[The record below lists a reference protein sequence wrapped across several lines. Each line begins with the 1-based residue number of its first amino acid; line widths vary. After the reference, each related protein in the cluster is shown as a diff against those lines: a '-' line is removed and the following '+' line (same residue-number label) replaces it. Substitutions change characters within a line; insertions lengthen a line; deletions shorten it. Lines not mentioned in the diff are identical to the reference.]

1 MYFDEFD
8 FEDEVLDALDAMRF
22 EKCTPIQEQ
31 TLQPLM
37 DGRDLIGVAQTGTGK
52 TAAYLLPVLNRL
64 CRGGYPEDA
73 INCVVM
79 APTREL
85 AQQIDR
91 QLEGFTYFM
100 NVSSVAV
107 YGGNDGQR
115 YEQELR
121 GMSKGADIIVAT
133 PGRLISHIN
142 LGNIDLSKVSFF
154 ILDEADRM
162 LDMGFYSD
170 IMTIAKQL
178 PKERQT
184 MLFSATMPE
193 EIRRL
198 ASEILND
205 PLQITLALA
214 KPAEG
219 ITQQAYV
226 CYEGQKMGIINK
238 IFDTESSERV
248 ILFAS
253 RKTKV
258 KEIARAIR
266 KHGFNVGEMHSD
278 LTQSERDEIMF
289 QYKSRKIDM
298 IVATDILA
306 RGIDIDDIRIV
317 INYDVPRDCD
327 DYIHRIGRT
336 ARAGS
341 KGRAI
346 TFVSEEDQEF
356 FRRIEAFIE
365 QEVPKLEVPE
375 ELGEA
380 PAYEPK
386 KKKAGARKPA
396 GKRGRG
402 GKKNTNAKAKGKGG
416 GNKEVNNEG
425 KSESK
430 KESRGRNR
438 RRGDKKREVAVD
450 TNQATVVTVASTTP
464 QPADAPT
471 VKSGEEKKKRRNNRR
486 YRRPKKTD
494 KPNGQPKGE

>member
-226 CYEGQKMGIINK
+226 CYEEQKMGIINK

-356 FRRIEAFIE
+356 FGRIEAFIE

-402 GKKNTNAKAKGKGG
+402 GKKNTNAKAKGKGE

-438 RRGDKKREVAVD
+438 RRGDKKRKVAAD

-464 QPADAPT
+464 QQADAPT
-471 VKSGEEKKKRRNNRR
+471 VKSSEEKKKRRNNRR

>member
-1 MYFDEFD
+1 MYFTDFD
-8 FEDEVLDALDAMRF
+8 FEDEILDALDAMRF
-22 EKCTPIQEQ
+22 EECTPIQEQ
-31 TLQPLM
+31 TLPPLM
-37 DGRDLIGVAQTGTGK
+37 EGRDLIGVAQTGTGK
-52 TAAYLLPVLNRL
+52 TAAYLLPVLNKL
-64 CRGGYPEDA
+64 CRGGYPDEA
-73 INCVVM
+73 INCIIM

-100 NVSSVAV
+100 PVSSVAV

-162 LDMGFYSD
+162 LDMGFCND

-184 MLFSATMPE
+184 MLFSATMPD

-198 ASEILND
+198 AKELLTD
-205 PLQITLALA
+205 PVQITLALA
-214 KPAEG
+214 KPADG
-219 ITQQAYV
+219 ITQQAYI
-226 CYEGQKMGIINK
+226 CYEKQKLGIINDL
-238 IFDTESSERV
+238 FDNESSERV

-253 RKTKV
+253 RKSKV
-258 KEIARAIR
+258 KEISHTLKR
-266 KHGFNVGEMHSD
+266 HGFNVGEMHSD
-278 LTQSERDEIMF
+278 LSQSERDEIMF

-336 ARAGS
+336 ARAGT

-346 TFVSEEDQEF
+346 TFVSEEDQEYF
-356 FRRIEAFIE
+356 KRIEDFIE
-365 QEVPKLEVPE
+365 QEVPKMEVPAK
-375 ELGEA
+375 LGEA

-386 KKKAGARKPA
+386 KKRENK
-396 GKRGRG
+396 
-402 GKKNTNAKAKGKGG
+402 KGKGG
-416 GNKEVNNEG
+416 RPGNGQHRGGGRKKNA
-425 KSESK
+425 SHDK
-430 KESRGRNR
+430 KEQKTA
-438 RRGDKKREVAVD
+438 DKPA
-450 TNQATVVTVASTTP
+450 ATTP
-464 QPADAPT
+464 ATDNRPA
-471 VKSGEEKKKRRNNRR
+471 KKKRRP
-486 YRRPKKTD
+486 YRGNKHPKENATT
-494 KPNGQPKGE
+494 PKAE

>member
-1 MYFDEFD
+1 MYFTDFD

-64 CRGGYPEDA
+64 CQGGYPEDS
-73 INCVVM
+73 INCVIM

-121 GMSKGADIIVAT
+121 GMAKGADIIVAT

-162 LDMGFYSD
+162 LDMGFCND

-193 EIRRL
+193 EIRKL
-198 ASEILND
+198 ARDILTD

-214 KPAEG
+214 KPADG
-219 ITQQAYV
+219 ITQQAYI
-226 CYEGQKMGIINK
+226 CHEGQKLGILNS
-238 IFDTESSERV
+238 IFDNESSERV

-258 KEIARAIR
+258 KEISHTLK

-278 LTQSERDEIMF
+278 LSQSERDEIMF

-336 ARAGS
+336 ARAGT

-346 TFVSEEDQEF
+346 TLVNVEDQEYF
-356 FRRIEAFIE
+356 KRIEDFIE
-365 QEVPKLEVPE
+365 QDVPKMEVPSA
-375 ELGEA
+375 LGEA

-386 KKKAGARKPA
+386 SKQKG
-396 GKRGRG
+396 GRNG
-402 GKKNTNAKAKGKGG
+402 RG
-416 GNKEVNNEG
+416 GNKE
-425 KSESK
+425 K
-430 KESRGRNR
+430 
-438 RRGDKKREVAVD
+438 
-450 TNQATVVTVASTTP
+450 Q
-464 QPADAPT
+464 
-471 VKSGEEKKKRRNNRR
+471 SGNNRR
-486 YRRPKKTD
+486 KNNRKRGGNKPSGGEKPKAATPTAKSEKPKDAAPVATQQEGTPKQQGEKPKRRRPHHRRR
-494 KPNGQPKGE
+494 KPSNAKGGKGAAPITENK

>member
-1 MYFDEFD
+1 MYFTDFD
-8 FEDEVLDALDAMRF
+8 FEDEILDALDAMRF
-22 EKCTPIQEQ
+22 EECTPIQEQ
-31 TLQPLM
+31 TIQPLL
-37 DGRDLIGVAQTGTGK
+37 DGRDIIGVAQTGTGK
-52 TAAYLLPVLNRL
+52 TAAYLLPVLNKL

-73 INCVVM
+73 INCVIM

-100 NVSSVAV
+100 PVSGVAV

-121 GMSKGADIIVAT
+121 GMAKGADIIVAT

-162 LDMGFYSD
+162 LDMGFYND
-170 IMTIAKQL
+170 IMTIAKML

-184 MLFSATMPE
+184 MLFSATMPT

-198 ASEILND
+198 AENILTN

-219 ITQQAYV
+219 ITQQAYI
-226 CYEGQKMGIINK
+226 CHEGQKPGIIRE
-238 IFDTESSERV
+238 IFKNESSERT
-248 ILFAS
+248 ILFTS
-253 RKTKV
+253 RKSKV
-258 KEIARAIR
+258 KEISLMM
-266 KHGFNVGEMHSD
+266 KKQGFNVGEMHSD
-278 LTQSERDEIMF
+278 LSQSERDEIMF
-289 QYKSRKIDM
+289 RYKSRKIDM
-298 IVATDILA
+298 IIATDILA

-336 ARAGS
+336 ARAGA

-346 TFVSEEDQEF
+346 TFVSVDDQEYF
-356 FRRIEAFIE
+356 KRIEDFIE
-365 QEVPKLEVPE
+365 QDIPKLEIPE

-380 PAYEPK
+380 PQYEPK
-386 KKKAGARKPA
+386 
-396 GKRGRG
+396 
-402 GKKNTNAKAKGKGG
+402 
-416 GNKEVNNEG
+416 
-425 KSESK
+425 SK
-430 KESRGRNR
+430 KEKKGDRKNYKGGNNKYRRKKNGEHKEKKEPQNNKEGTPAEKKQKNR
-438 RRGDKKREVAVD
+438 RH
-450 TNQATVVTVASTTP
+450 
-464 QPADAPT
+464 
-471 VKSGEEKKKRRNNRR
+471 
-486 YRRPKKTD
+486 YRPKKKNRENNTVN
-494 KPNGQPKGE
+494 KE

>member
-37 DGRDLIGVAQTGTGK
+37 EGRDLIGVAQTGTGK
-52 TAAYLLPVLNRL
+52 TAAYLLPVLNKL

-198 ASEILND
+198 ASEILNA

-356 FRRIEAFIE
+356 FGRIEAFIE
-365 QEVPKLEVPE
+365 KEVPKLEVPA
-375 ELGEA
+375 ELGET
-380 PAYEPK
+380 PAYEP

-396 GKRGRG
+396 SKRGRG
-402 GKKNTNAKAKGKGG
+402 GKKNSNAKAKGKSDG
-416 GNKEVNNEG
+416 NNEG
-425 KSESK
+425 QGESK
-430 KESRGRNR
+430 KGTRSRNR
-438 RRGDKKREVAVD
+438 RRGESKSPKSVAPQAAATADKPTTTQAAEVPTAKRGEV
-450 TNQATVVTVASTTP
+450 
-464 QPADAPT
+464 
-471 VKSGEEKKKRRNNRR
+471 KKKTRNNRR
-486 YRRPKKTD
+486 YRRPKKTEKSD
-494 KPNGQPKGE
+494 GQPKGE

>member
-1 MYFDEFD
+1 MYFTDFD

-37 DGRDLIGVAQTGTGK
+37 EGRDLIGVAQTGTGK

-64 CRGGYPEDA
+64 CTGEYPEDA
-73 INCVVM
+73 INCVIM

-100 NVSSVAV
+100 QVSSVAV

-121 GMSKGADIIVAT
+121 GMARGADIIVAT
-133 PGRLISHIN
+133 PGRLISHIT

-193 EIRRL
+193 EIRKL
-198 ASEILND
+198 ASDLLTD
-205 PLQITLALA
+205 PLQVTLALA
-214 KPAEG
+214 KPADG
-219 ITQQAYV
+219 ITQQAYI
-226 CYEGQKMGIINK
+226 CHEGQKLGIINH
-238 IFDTESSERV
+238 IFDNESSERV

-258 KEIARAIR
+258 KEIARTIR

-278 LTQSERDEIMF
+278 LSQSERDEIMF

-336 ARAGS
+336 ARAGT

-346 TFVSEEDQEF
+346 TFVSEEDQDYF
-356 FRRIEAFIE
+356 KRIEDFIE
-365 QEVPKLEVPE
+365 QDVPKMEVPAS
-375 ELGEA
+375 LGEA

-386 KKKAGARKPA
+386 TK
-396 GKRGRG
+396 
-402 GKKNTNAKAKGKGG
+402 KGKGA
-416 GNKEVNNEG
+416 
-425 KSESK
+425 
-430 KESRGRNR
+430 RGRNGHGKDGNAKPR
-438 RRGDKKREVAVD
+438 RKGNGANRNSRKKHNNNGGKAAEKPVTASQ
-450 TNQATVVTVASTTP
+450 QATATP
-464 QPADAPT
+464 HDAAN
-471 VKSGEEKKKRRNNRR
+471 GEAKKKKRNYRR
-486 YRRPKKTD
+486 YYRRPKRE
-494 KPNGQPKGE
+494 NGGEGKKE

>member
-1 MYFDEFD
+1 MYFTDFD
-8 FEDEVLDALDAMRF
+8 LEDEILDALDAMRF
-22 EKCTPIQEQ
+22 EECTPIQEQ
-31 TLQPLM
+31 TIQPLL

-52 TAAYLLPVLNRL
+52 TAAYLLPVLNKL
-64 CRGGYPEDA
+64 CQGGYPEDA
-73 INCVVM
+73 INCVIM

-100 NVSSVAV
+100 PVSGVAV

-121 GMSKGADIIVAT
+121 GMAKGADIIVAT

-162 LDMGFYSD
+162 LDMGFYND

-198 ASEILND
+198 ASNILTD

-214 KPAEG
+214 KPADG
-219 ITQQAYV
+219 ITQQAYI
-226 CYEGQKMGIINK
+226 CHEGQKPGIIKN
-238 IFDTESSERV
+238 IFKNESSDRV

-258 KEIARAIR
+258 KEISLML
-266 KHGFNVGEMHSD
+266 KKQGFNVGEMHSD
-278 LTQSERDEIMF
+278 LSQSERDEIMYR
-289 QYKSRKIDM
+289 YKSHKIEI

-336 ARAGS
+336 ARAGTT
-341 KGRAI
+341 GRAI
-346 TFVSEEDQEF
+346 TFVSEEDQPF
-356 FRRIEAFIE
+356 FKQIEDFIE
-365 QEVPKLEVPE
+365 QDVPKIAVPE

-386 KKKAGARKPA
+386 KEKEKKGEGRRKQKKGNN
-396 GKRGRG
+396 GKPY
-402 GKKNTNAKAKGKGG
+402 AKKGKGKPQKPQNKG
-416 GNKEVNNEG
+416 KQSAEKQQAEGNGEKQKP
-425 KSESK
+425 KS
-430 KESRGRNR
+430 NHR
-438 RRGDKKREVAVD
+438 RR
-450 TNQATVVTVASTTP
+450 
-464 QPADAPT
+464 
-471 VKSGEEKKKRRNNRR
+471 
-486 YRRPKKTD
+486 YHRPKKQ
-494 KPNGQPKGE
+494 NGENKKTE

>member
-1 MYFDEFD
+1 MYFTDFD

-37 DGRDLIGVAQTGTGK
+37 EGHDLIGVAQTGTGK
-52 TAAYLLPVLNRL
+52 TAAYLLPVLNKL
-64 CRGGYPEDA
+64 CQGGYPEDS
-73 INCVVM
+73 INCVIM

-121 GMSKGADIIVAT
+121 GMAKGADIIVAT

-162 LDMGFYSD
+162 LDMGFCND

-193 EIRRL
+193 EIRKL
-198 ASEILND
+198 ARDILTD
-205 PLQITLALA
+205 PVQITLALA
-214 KPAEG
+214 KPADG
-219 ITQQAYV
+219 ITQQAYI
-226 CYEGQKMGIINK
+226 CHEGQKLGIINS
-238 IFDTESSERV
+238 IFDNESSERV

-258 KEIARAIR
+258 KEISHTLK

-278 LTQSERDEIMF
+278 LSQGERDEIMF

-336 ARAGS
+336 ARAGT

-346 TFVSEEDQEF
+346 TLVNVEDQEYF
-356 FRRIEAFIE
+356 KRIEDFIE
-365 QEVPKLEVPE
+365 QDVPKMEVPAA
-375 ELGEA
+375 LGEA

-386 KKKAGARKPA
+386 GKQKGSKARRGA
-396 GKRGRG
+396 GKEKRS
-402 GKKNTNAKAKGKGG
+402 
-416 GNKEVNNEG
+416 GNDRK
-425 KSESK
+425 
-430 KESRGRNR
+430 
-438 RRGDKKREVAVD
+438 
-450 TNQATVVTVASTTP
+450 
-464 QPADAPT
+464 
-471 VKSGEEKKKRRNNRR
+471 RNNRKR
-486 YRRPKKTD
+486 SGGKPMGGEKPLNAKSTDNSVKPKEAVPVATQHEGTPKPQGEKPKRRPHHRRR
-494 KPNGQPKGE
+494 KPGNAKGGEGAAPITENK

>member
-1 MYFDEFD
+1 MYFTDFD
-8 FEDEVLDALDAMRF
+8 LEDEILDALDAMRF
-22 EKCTPIQEQ
+22 EECTPIQEQ
-31 TLQPLM
+31 TIQPLL

-52 TAAYLLPVLNRL
+52 TAAYLLPVLNKL
-64 CRGGYPEDA
+64 CQGGYPEDA
-73 INCVVM
+73 INCVIM

-100 NVSSVAV
+100 PVSGVAV

-121 GMSKGADIIVAT
+121 GMAKGADIIVAT

-162 LDMGFYSD
+162 LDMGFYND

-178 PKERQT
+178 PKNRQT

-198 ASEILND
+198 ASNILTD
-205 PLQITLALA
+205 PLQVTLALA
-214 KPAEG
+214 KPADG
-219 ITQQAYV
+219 ITQQAYI
-226 CYEGQKMGIINK
+226 CHEGQKPGIIKN
-238 IFDTESSERV
+238 IFKNESSDRV

-258 KEIARAIR
+258 KEISLML
-266 KHGFNVGEMHSD
+266 KKQGFNVGEMHSD
-278 LTQSERDEIMF
+278 LSQSERDEIMYR
-289 QYKSRKIDM
+289 YKSHKIEI

-336 ARAGS
+336 ARAGTT
-341 KGRAI
+341 GRAI
-346 TFVSEEDQEF
+346 TFVSEEDQPF
-356 FRRIEAFIE
+356 FKQIEDFIE
-365 QEVPKLEVPE
+365 QDVPKIAVPE

-386 KKKAGARKPA
+386 KEKEKKGEGRNKQKKGNNGKPYA
-396 GKRGRG
+396 KRG
-402 GKKNTNAKAKGKGG
+402 KGKPQKPQNKGKQSAEKQQAE
-416 GNKEVNNEG
+416 GNGEKQKP
-425 KSESK
+425 KS
-430 KESRGRNR
+430 NHR
-438 RRGDKKREVAVD
+438 RR
-450 TNQATVVTVASTTP
+450 
-464 QPADAPT
+464 
-471 VKSGEEKKKRRNNRR
+471 
-486 YRRPKKTD
+486 YHRPKKQ
-494 KPNGQPKGE
+494 NGENKKTE

>member
-8 FEDEVLDALDAMRF
+8 FEDEVLDALDAMNF
-22 EKCTPIQEQ
+22 VKCTPIQEQ
-31 TLQPLM
+31 SLEPLLE
-37 DGRDLIGVAQTGTGK
+37 GRDLIGVAQTGTGK

-64 CRGGYPEDA
+64 CRGGYPEES
-73 INCVVM
+73 INCIIM

-100 NVSSVAV
+100 QVSSVAV

-162 LDMGFYSD
+162 LDMGFCND

-198 ASEILND
+198 AKEILND
-205 PLQITLALA
+205 PVQITLALA

-219 ITQQAYV
+219 ITQQAYI
-226 CYEGQKMGIINK
+226 CHEGQKMGIINN
-238 IFDTESSERV
+238 IFETESSERV

-278 LTQSERDEIMF
+278 LTQSERDDIMF

-346 TFVSEEDQEF
+346 TFVSEEDQEYF
-356 FRRIEAFIE
+356 GRIEDFIE
-365 QEVPKLEVPE
+365 QSVTKMDVPA

-386 KKKAGARKPA
+386 KKQQRNGARQ
-396 GKRGRG
+396 GRG
-402 GKKNTNAKAKGKGG
+402 KGAGRRG
-416 GNKEVNNEG
+416 AGNKANGSKDKKENNEG
-425 KSESK
+425 KK
-430 KESRGRNR
+430 RDNR
-438 RRGDKKREVAVD
+438 RRRPARP
-450 TNQATVVTVASTTP
+450 ATAP
-464 QPADAPT
+464 QEIKETKENTQPGSDAP
-471 VKSGEEKKKRRNNRR
+471 KSDNKEKRRRNNRR
-486 YRRPKKTD
+486 RYRKPQKNEGGAPKE
-494 KPNGQPKGE
+494 N

>member
-37 DGRDLIGVAQTGTGK
+37 EGRDLIGVAQTGTGK
-52 TAAYLLPVLNRL
+52 TAAYLLPVLNKL

-73 INCVVM
+73 INCIVM

-198 ASEILND
+198 ASEILKD

-238 IFDTESSERV
+238 IFDNESSERV

-356 FRRIEAFIE
+356 FGRIEAFIE
-365 QEVPKLEVPE
+365 QEVPKLEVPA
-375 ELGEA
+375 ELGDA

-402 GKKNTNAKAKGKGG
+402 GKKNANTKSKGKSD
-416 GNKEVNNEG
+416 GNKEV
-425 KSESK
+425 KSENK

-438 RRGDKKREVAVD
+438 RRSDKKRETAAANRP
-450 TNQATVVTVASTTP
+450 TIVTDASTTP
-464 QPADAPT
+464 QAAEEPT
-471 VKSGEEKKKRRNNRR
+471 AKTVEENKKKRNNRR

-494 KPNGQPKGE
+494 KPDGQAKE

>member
-1 MYFDEFD
+1 MYFTDFD
-8 FEDEVLDALDAMRF
+8 FEDEILDALDAMRF
-22 EKCTPIQEQ
+22 DECTPIQEQ
-31 TLQPLM
+31 TIQPLL

-52 TAAYLLPVLNRL
+52 TAAYLLPVLNKL
-64 CRGGYPEDA
+64 CQGGYPEDA
-73 INCVVM
+73 INCVIM

-100 NVSSVAV
+100 PISGVAV

-115 YEQELR
+115 YNQELR
-121 GMSKGADIIVAT
+121 GMAKGADIIVAT

-162 LDMGFYSD
+162 LDMGFYND

-198 ASEILND
+198 AANILTD

-214 KPAEG
+214 KPADG
-219 ITQQAYV
+219 ITQQAYI
-226 CYEGQKMGIINK
+226 CHEGQKPGIIK
-238 IFDTESSERV
+238 DIFKDESSERV
-248 ILFAS
+248 ILFTS
-253 RKTKV
+253 RKSKV
-258 KEIARAIR
+258 KEISLML
-266 KHGFNVGEMHSD
+266 KKQGFNVGEMHSD
-278 LTQSERDEIMF
+278 LSQSERDEIMF
-289 QYKSRKIDM
+289 LYKSRKIDI

-336 ARAGS
+336 ARAGT

-346 TFVSEEDQEF
+346 TFVSEEDQEYF
-356 FRRIEAFIE
+356 KRIEDFIE
-365 QEVPKLEVPE
+365 QDVPKLEVPA

-380 PAYEPK
+380 PAYNPESK
-386 KKKAGARKPA
+386 KENK
-396 GKRGRG
+396 
-402 GKKNTNAKAKGKGG
+402 KAKGKHNHKKGYNG
-416 GNKEVNNEG
+416 KPKGNKDHKPQGNKDRKPQGNKEG
-425 KSESK
+425 KPQGSK
-430 KESRGRNR
+430 DGKPRHHRH
-438 RRGDKKREVAVD
+438 
-450 TNQATVVTVASTTP
+450 
-464 QPADAPT
+464 
-471 VKSGEEKKKRRNNRR
+471 
-486 YRRPKKTD
+486 RRPKKN
-494 KPNGQPKGE
+494 NGEQQNNKQNNGNN

>member
-1 MYFDEFD
+1 MMYFTDFD

-31 TLQPLM
+31 TLEPLM
-37 DGRDLIGVAQTGTGK
+37 AGRDLIGVAQTGTGK
-52 TAAYLLPVLNRL
+52 TAAYLLPVLNQL
-64 CRGGYPEDA
+64 CQGGYPEDS
-73 INCVVM
+73 INCIIM

-121 GMSKGADIIVAT
+121 GMAKGADIIVAT

-142 LGNIDLSKVSFF
+142 LGNINLSKVSFF

-162 LDMGFYSD
+162 PDMGFYSD

-184 MLFSATMPE
+184 MLFSATMPA
-193 EIRRL
+193 EIRKL
-198 ASEILND
+198 ASDLLTD
-205 PLQITLALA
+205 PVQITLALA
-214 KPAEG
+214 KPADG
-219 ITQQAYV
+219 ITQQAYI
-226 CYEGQKMGIINK
+226 CHEGQKLGIINS
-238 IFDTESSERV
+238 IFDNESSERV

-258 KEIARAIR
+258 KEISHTLK

-278 LTQSERDEIMF
+278 LAQGERDEIMF

-356 FRRIEAFIE
+356 FGRIESFIE
-365 QEVPKLEVPE
+365 QDVPKLDVPA

-386 KKKAGARKPA
+386 KKKKGDKGGPRN
-396 GKRGRG
+396 KRGRG
-402 GKKNTNAKAKGKGG
+402 GKKPATGKNGAK
-416 GNKEVNNEG
+416 EEG
-425 KSESK
+425 K
-430 KESRGRNR
+430 KEPRGRNR
-438 RRGDKKREVAVD
+438 RKGEKKSSSSPDASKAPVAAESQP
-450 TNQATVVTVASTTP
+450 TPPAQNSQAT
-464 QPADAPT
+464 
-471 VKSGEEKKKRRNNRR
+471 KENGGEKKKRNNRR
-486 YRRPKKTD
+486 YRRPRKKED
-494 KPNGQPKGE
+494 GGGQPKEQ

>member
-37 DGRDLIGVAQTGTGK
+37 EGRDLIGVAQTGTGK

-64 CRGGYPEDA
+64 CRGEYPEDA
-73 INCVVM
+73 INCIIM

-121 GMSKGADIIVAT
+121 GMAKGADIIVAT
-133 PGRLISHIN
+133 PGRLISHIT
-142 LGNIDLSKVSFF
+142 LGNIDLSRVSFF

-162 LDMGFYSD
+162 LDMGFYND

-184 MLFSATMPE
+184 MLFSATMPA
-193 EIRRL
+193 EIRKL
-198 ASEILND
+198 ASDLLTD
-205 PLQITLALA
+205 PLQVTLALA
-214 KPAEG
+214 KPADG
-219 ITQQAYV
+219 ITQQAYI
-226 CYEGQKMGIINK
+226 CHEGQKLGIINS
-238 IFDTESSERV
+238 IFDKESSERV

-258 KEIARAIR
+258 KEIARTIR

-278 LTQSERDEIMF
+278 LTQAERDEIMF

-336 ARAGS
+336 ARAGT

-346 TFVSEEDQEF
+346 TFVSQEDQEF
-356 FRRIEAFIE
+356 FKRIEDFIE
-365 QEVPKLEVPE
+365 QDVPKMEVPA

-386 KKKAGARKPA
+386 KKEKKGGSK
-396 GKRGRG
+396 GRG
-402 GKKNTNAKAKGKGG
+402 GKGRNGKGAKKQT
-416 GNKEVNNEG
+416 GNDAQKG
-425 KSESK
+425 
-430 KESRGRNR
+430 GRNR
-438 RRGDKKREVAVD
+438 RGNGGKNNKTEKTQAV
-450 TNQATVVTVASTTP
+450 TP
-464 QPADAPT
+464 QQPQAEN
-471 VKSGEEKKKRRNNRR
+471 SGNGEAKKKNNRR
-486 YRRPKKTD
+486 RHYRRPKKNNEGGAI
-494 KPNGQPKGE
+494 KE

>member
-1 MYFDEFD
+1 MYFTDFD
-8 FEDEVLDALDAMRF
+8 FEDEILDALDAMRF
-22 EKCTPIQEQ
+22 EECTPIQEQ
-31 TLQPLM
+31 TIQPLLE
-37 DGRDLIGVAQTGTGK
+37 GRDLIGVAQTGTGK
-52 TAAYLLPVLNRL
+52 TAAYLLPVLNKL

-73 INCVVM
+73 INCVIM

-100 NVSSVAV
+100 PVSGVAV

-121 GMSKGADIIVAT
+121 GMAKGADIIVAT

-162 LDMGFYSD
+162 LDMGFYND
-170 IMTIAKQL
+170 IMTIAKML

-184 MLFSATMPE
+184 MLFSATMPA

-198 ASEILND
+198 AENILTD

-219 ITQQAYV
+219 ITQQAYI
-226 CYEGQKMGIINK
+226 CHEGQKPGIIK
-238 IFDTESSERV
+238 EIFKNESSERV
-248 ILFAS
+248 ILFTS
-253 RKTKV
+253 RKSKV
-258 KEIARAIR
+258 REISLMM
-266 KHGFNVGEMHSD
+266 KKQGFNVGEMHSD

-289 QYKSRKIDM
+289 RYKSRKIDM
-298 IVATDILA
+298 IIATDILA

-336 ARAGS
+336 ARAGA

-346 TFVSEEDQEF
+346 TFVSVEDQEYF
-356 FRRIEAFIE
+356 KRIEDFIE
-365 QEVPKLEVPE
+365 QDIPKLEIPA
-375 ELGEA
+375 ELGE
-380 PAYEPK
+380 PPLYEPK
-386 KKKAGARKPA
+386 
-396 GKRGRG
+396 
-402 GKKNTNAKAKGKGG
+402 GKKEKKGGSRNGGRRQNGSKPKQGGGGNNRHRKKNNGG
-416 GNKEVNNEG
+416 GNKENRENTEN
-425 KSESK
+425 KPAEK
-430 KESRGRNR
+430 KPNR
-438 RRGDKKREVAVD
+438 RRHH
-450 TNQATVVTVASTTP
+450 
-464 QPADAPT
+464 
-471 VKSGEEKKKRRNNRR
+471 
-486 YRRPKKTD
+486 RPKKKNTD
-494 KPNGQPKGE
+494 SNTADKK

>member
-1 MYFDEFD
+1 MYFTDFD
-8 FEDEVLDALDAMRF
+8 LEDEILDALDAMRF
-22 EKCTPIQEQ
+22 EECTPIQEQ
-31 TLQPLM
+31 TIQPLL

-52 TAAYLLPVLNRL
+52 TAAYLLPVLNKL
-64 CRGGYPEDA
+64 CQGGYPEDA
-73 INCVVM
+73 INCVIM

-100 NVSSVAV
+100 PVSGVAV

-121 GMSKGADIIVAT
+121 GMAKGADIIVAT

-162 LDMGFYSD
+162 LDMGFYND

-178 PKERQT
+178 PKNRQT

-198 ASEILND
+198 ASNILTD
-205 PLQITLALA
+205 PLQVTLALA
-214 KPAEG
+214 KPADG
-219 ITQQAYV
+219 ITQQAYI
-226 CYEGQKMGIINK
+226 CHEGQKPGIIKN
-238 IFDTESSERV
+238 IFKNESSDRV

-258 KEIARAIR
+258 KEISLML
-266 KHGFNVGEMHSD
+266 KKQGFNVGEMHSD
-278 LTQSERDEIMF
+278 LSQSERDEIMYR
-289 QYKSRKIDM
+289 YKSHKIEI

-336 ARAGS
+336 ARAGTT
-341 KGRAI
+341 GRAI
-346 TFVSEEDQEF
+346 TFVSEEDQPF
-356 FRRIEAFIE
+356 FKQIEDFIE
-365 QEVPKLEVPE
+365 QDVPKIAVPK

-386 KKKAGARKPA
+386 KEKEKKGEGRNKQKKGNNGKPYA
-396 GKRGRG
+396 KRG
-402 GKKNTNAKAKGKGG
+402 KGKPQKPQNKGKQSAEKQQAE
-416 GNKEVNNEG
+416 GNGEKQKP
-425 KSESK
+425 KS
-430 KESRGRNR
+430 NHR
-438 RRGDKKREVAVD
+438 RR
-450 TNQATVVTVASTTP
+450 
-464 QPADAPT
+464 
-471 VKSGEEKKKRRNNRR
+471 
-486 YRRPKKTD
+486 YHRPKKQ
-494 KPNGQPKGE
+494 NGENKKTE

>member
-1 MYFDEFD
+1 MYFTDFD
-8 FEDEVLDALDAMRF
+8 LEDEILDALDAMRF
-22 EKCTPIQEQ
+22 EECTPIQEQ
-31 TLQPLM
+31 TIQPLL

-52 TAAYLLPVLNRL
+52 TAAYLLPVLNKL
-64 CRGGYPEDA
+64 CQGGYPEDA
-73 INCVVM
+73 INCVIM

-100 NVSSVAV
+100 PVSGVAV

-121 GMSKGADIIVAT
+121 GMAKGADIIVAT

-162 LDMGFYSD
+162 LDMGFYND

-178 PKERQT
+178 PKSRQT

-198 ASEILND
+198 ASNILTD

-214 KPAEG
+214 KPADG
-219 ITQQAYV
+219 ITQQAYI
-226 CYEGQKMGIINK
+226 CHEGQKPGIIK
-238 IFDTESSERV
+238 SIFKNESCERV

-258 KEIARAIR
+258 KDISLML
-266 KHGFNVGEMHSD
+266 KKQGFNVGEMHSD
-278 LTQSERDEIMF
+278 LSQSERDEIMY
-289 QYKSRKIDM
+289 QYKSHKIDI

-336 ARAGS
+336 ARAGTT
-341 KGRAI
+341 GRAI
-346 TFVSEEDQEF
+346 TFVSEEDQSF
-356 FRRIEAFIE
+356 FKQIEDFIE
-365 QEVPKLEVPE
+365 QEVPKIAVPE

-386 KKKAGARKPA
+386 KKDEKKKDNDRNRNRRNNNGKPH
-396 GKRGRG
+396 
-402 GKKNTNAKAKGKGG
+402 AKKGKGKPH
-416 GNKEVNNEG
+416 NKQKENKAPVTAQQGANNGE
-425 KSESK
+425 KPK
-430 KESRGRNR
+430 PKHNR
-438 RRGDKKREVAVD
+438 RHH
-450 TNQATVVTVASTTP
+450 
-464 QPADAPT
+464 
-471 VKSGEEKKKRRNNRR
+471 
-486 YRRPKKTD
+486 RPKK
-494 KPNGQPKGE
+494 KNGENNKTE